1 MGQKVH
7 PIGFRIGVI
16 RNPDSTWYLPKRQF
30 AAALYE
36 DYQIRRAI
44 KKDEFQKFV
53 KKGDEKDAPRLSQAA
68 ISRIEIERAGNRVK
82 ATLFTAK
89 PGIIIGRQG
98 KGIDV
103 LKNALEKMTKKQVM
117 VNVQEIRHPD
127 MDGQLVAESI
137 AQQIEKRIAYKRA
150 MRQAILRAMKLGV
163 RGIRIMCSGRL
174 AGAEMARKE
183 QDRQGKIPLHTLRAD
198 IDYGFAEALT
208 TYGHIGIKVWIYKGD
223 ILPGHSR
230 VSEAEPP
237 RNMRGDGRPD
247 RSGERSDS
255 GRGGRGGGADRGGR
269 GGGGDRGGR
278 GGGGGGRG
286 PGGGGGGYS
295 GGGGGGGYSGGG
307 GGGGRPAGGGGGY
320 SGGGSYS
327 GGGGGGG
334 RPAGGGGGGY
344 SGGGGGRPAGGPP
357 AGGPRPPR
365 PPEGG
370 GAPPAA

>member
-44 KKDEFQKFV
+44 KKDEFQKWV

-223 ILPGHSR
+223 VLPGHAR
-230 VSEAEPP
+230 VTESEPP
-237 RNMRGDGRPD
+237 RQARGDGRPD

-255 GRGGRGGGADRGGR
+255 GRGGRGGERGGR

-286 PGGGGGGYS
+286 PGGGGGYS
-295 GGGGGGGYSGGG
+295 
-307 GGGGRPAGGGGGY
+307 
-320 SGGGSYS
+320 
-327 GGGGGGG
+327 GGGGGG

-344 SGGGGGRPAGGPP
+344 SGGGSYSGGGGGRPAGGPGGGGGRP
-357 AGGPRPPR
+357 GGGQGGPRPPR
-365 PPEGG
+365 PAEGG